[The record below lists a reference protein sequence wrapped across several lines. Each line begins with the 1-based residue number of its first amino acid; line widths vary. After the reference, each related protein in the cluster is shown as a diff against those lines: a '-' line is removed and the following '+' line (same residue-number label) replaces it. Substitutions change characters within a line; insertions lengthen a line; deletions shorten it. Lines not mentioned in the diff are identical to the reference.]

1 MKLDDTERVS
11 KGCRWS
17 RLAELVVSCCQSSP
31 SVRPFGVRSSQTRTP
46 PPFEVGGGYTLFY
59 LAKGHPQGGWRPRPT
74 LIASERPDK
83 ARLVYVCA
91 RAPGRR
97 STEVEVKE
105 KEVGGDGGRWGDG
118 YVRSQAFS
126 SGSHLLSVGLLP
138 SGSRHGVLQSLADWI
153 NLAAD
158 PRTTWKKQT
167 TRCEKA
173 RTGNKGADGQGGAL
187 VVILTFAT
195 PLYRKDIIISIFTYY
210 YKTRIKRVLWKNDEN
225 NFLKFF

>member
-1 MKLDDTERVS
+1 MFVLGPKALSWSRVRS
-11 KGCRWS
+11 RKWNWMIRKRIARGCRWS
-17 RLAELVVSCCQSSP
+17 RLAELVVSCCQSSL
-31 SVRPFGVRSSQTRTP
+31 SVRLFGVRSSQTRTP

-97 STEVEVKE
+97 STEIEE
-105 KEVGGDGGRWGDG
+105 KEEKVEGGEGRWRDG

-158 PRTTWKKQT
+158 PRTTWKNQT

-173 RTGNKGADGQGGAL
+173 QTGNKGADGQGKVLA
-187 VVILTFAT
+187 VIPTSMQHFWIEETL
-195 PLYRKDIIISIFTYY
+195 LYTYLH
-210 YKTRIKRVLWKNDEN
+210 IL
-225 NFLKFF
+225 L

>member
-1 MKLDDTERVS
+1 MFVLGPRALSWSRVRS
-11 KGCRWS
+11 RKWNWTIRETAARGCGWS

-97 STEVEVKE
+97 STEVEE
-105 KEVGGDGGRWGDG
+105 KEENGRRRGEGRWGDG

-158 PRTTWKKQT
+158 PRTTWKNQT

-173 RTGNKGADGQGGAL
+173 RTGNKGAGGQGGVLA
-187 VVILTFAT
+187 VISTSMQRSCVET
-195 PLYRKDIIISIFTYY
+195 RRYTYLH
-210 YKTRIKRVLWKNDEN
+210 IL
-225 NFLKFF
+225 L